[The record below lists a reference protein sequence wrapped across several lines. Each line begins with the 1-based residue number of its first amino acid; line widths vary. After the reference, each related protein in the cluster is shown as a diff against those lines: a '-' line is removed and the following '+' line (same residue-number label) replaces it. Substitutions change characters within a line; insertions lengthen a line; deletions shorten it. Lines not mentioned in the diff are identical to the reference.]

1 MMENRYDYN
10 LIMNKTEK
18 FECDDRYEAEKL
30 AGLLNTLQTYNSTT
44 HINGVAAIIKNEI
57 IITLSDRSNHSVTLK
72 HDNDAIRLKSFI
84 EFILNRNIRISGD
97 RIEDCMVE
105 VVINE

>member
-1 MMENRYDYN
+1 MENRYDYN
-10 LIMNKTEK
+10 LTMNKTEK
-18 FECDDRYEAEKL
+18 FECDDKYEAEKL
-30 AGLLNTLQTYNSTT
+30 AGLLNTLQTYNSTS
-44 HINGVAAIIKNEI
+44 INGVAAIINNEI

-84 EFILNRNIRISGD
+84 EFILNRNIRISED
-97 RIEDCMVE
+97 RLEDCMVE

>member
-1 MMENRYDYN
+1 MK
-10 LIMNKTEK
+10 KTEK
-18 FECDDRYEAEKL
+18 FECDDKYEAEKL
-30 AGLLNTLQTYNSTT
+30 AGLLNTLQTYNSTS
-44 HINGVAAIIKNEI
+44 INGVAAIINNEI

-84 EFILNRNIRISGD
+84 EFILNRNIRISED
-97 RIEDCMVE
+97 RLEGFMVE

>member
-1 MMENRYDYN
+1 MENRYEYN
-10 LIMNKTEK
+10 LIMKKTEK
-18 FECDDRYEAEKL
+18 FECDDKYEAEKL
-30 AGLLNTLQTYNSTT
+30 AGLLNTLQTYNSTS
-44 HINGVAAIIKNEI
+44 INGVAAIINNEI

-84 EFILNRNIRISGD
+84 EFILNRNIRISED
-97 RIEDCMVE
+97 RLEGFMVE

>member
-1 MMENRYDYN
+1 MMENRYEYN
-10 LIMNKTEK
+10 LIMKKTEK
-18 FECDDRYEAEKL
+18 FECDDKYEAEKL
-30 AGLLNTLQTYNSTT
+30 AGLLNTLQTYNSTS
-44 HINGVAAIIKNEI
+44 INGVAAIINNEI

-84 EFILNRNIRISGD
+84 EFILNRNIRISED
-97 RIEDCMVE
+97 RLEGFMVE

>member
-1 MMENRYDYN
+1 
-10 LIMNKTEK
+10 MNKTEK
-18 FECDDRYEAEKL
+18 FECDDKYEAEKL
-30 AGLLNTLQTYNSTT
+30 AGLLNTLQTYDST
-44 HINGVAAIIKNEI
+44 HINGVAAIINNEI

-84 EFILNRNIRISGD
+84 EFILNRNARISAD
-97 RIEDCMVE
+97 RLEDCMVE

>member
-1 MMENRYDYN
+1 MENRYDYN
-10 LIMNKTEK
+10 LTMNKTEK
-18 FECDDRYEAEKL
+18 FECDDKYEAEKL
-30 AGLLNTLQTYNSTT
+30 AGLLNTLQTCNSTSV
-44 HINGVAAIIKNEI
+44 NGVAAIINNEI

-84 EFILNRNIRISGD
+84 EFILNRNIRISED
-97 RIEDCMVE
+97 RFEDCMVE